1 MGVDLGRLLEAEQ
14 TFAARVDAARQQARA
29 LVESARQEAVAL
41 ATDSGEAL
49 GQALRRLAGEEERAL
64 AAELSRLEAETA
76 TRVERLGRIDE
87 ARVVTLADQVLR
99 ALLEGGPG

>member
-1 MGVDLGRLLEAEQ
+1 MGADLGRLLEAEQ

-29 LVESARQEAVAL
+29 LVESARHEAEAL
-41 ATDSGEAL
+41 GSDSGEAL
-49 GQALRRLAGEEERAL
+49 ARARRRLAEEEERAL

-76 TRVERLGRIDE
+76 TRVERLGRVDE
-87 ARVVTLADQVLR
+87 ARVVALADQVLR